1 MKVHNFHLVLAI
13 AGLLAGSNNVSGGAH
28 EAPMPG
34 LNWAFG
40 ADSGEELD
48 CGDMWSLQ
56 RWENEADINYGG
68 WFSGGITANNWGNT
82 TMLGNSQLPFN
93 NDPHLNVN
101 QAWLWIL
108 READTNGYG
117 WAWGFHTDIIAGVDG
132 PDTCAF
138 GGPGWDSTW
147 QWGSGQYGAAVP
159 QLYGELAYDELSVV
173 VGRFFAILGYEVVP
187 APYNFFYSHDY
198 TMAYGEPFTHTGLL
212 AKYALSDRITIQG
225 GWTNGWD
232 QGFNFKVNGS
242 STFLG
247 GITYTS
253 EDERTNVTWNL
264 SAGYWGRAAVIHADG
279 VGGGPTTMSD
289 GKIYDQSFVWQQ
301 MIREN
306 WTYVFQ
312 TDLGINFDTTQVAG
326 VDQTQWYS
334 VVQYLFYNFNCRW
347 SAGLRAEWFSDPQGV
362 RVDRANLNTK
372 NAQGQTIPGL
382 SRANYFEVTLGVNWR
397 PTPNLRFRPEV
408 RYDWDNGM
416 GAATSRF
423 DPEGGSYNKPD
434 LWTFAFDAIWLY

>member
-1 MKVHNFHLVLAI
+1 
-13 AGLLAGSNNVSGGAH
+13 
-28 EAPMPG
+28 
-34 LNWAFG
+34 
-40 ADSGEELD
+40 
-48 CGDMWSLQ
+48 
-56 RWENEADINYGG
+56 
-68 WFSGGITANNWGNT
+68 
-82 TMLGNSQLPFN
+82 
-93 NDPHLNVN
+93 
-101 QAWLWIL
+101 
-108 READTNGYG
+108 
-117 WAWGFHTDIIAGVDG
+117 
-132 PDTCAF
+132 
-138 GGPGWDSTW
+138 
-147 QWGSGQYGAAVP
+147 
-159 QLYGELAYDELSVV
+159 
-173 VGRFFAILGYEVVP
+173 
-187 APYNFFYSHDY
+187 
-198 TMAYGEPFTHTGLL
+198 
-212 AKYALSDRITIQG
+212 
-225 GWTNGWD
+225 
-232 QGFNFKVNGS
+232 
-242 STFLG
+242 
-247 GITYTS
+247 
-253 EDERTNVTWNL
+253 
-264 SAGYWGRAAVIHADG
+264 
-279 VGGGPTTMSD
+279 MSD

-382 SRANYFEVTLGVNWR
+382 SRANYFEVTFGVNWR